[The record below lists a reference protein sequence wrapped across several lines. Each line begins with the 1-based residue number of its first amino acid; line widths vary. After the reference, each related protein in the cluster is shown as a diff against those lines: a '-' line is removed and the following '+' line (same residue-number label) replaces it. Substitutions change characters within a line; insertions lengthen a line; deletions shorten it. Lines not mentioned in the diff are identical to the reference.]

1 MGFVLNYQASVYNQ
15 QIQTIQGHLGRLQTC
30 YDNMERLKTEI
41 WTFWNDE
48 RAREA
53 GIMLDKTMQR
63 VRNEMSRATKLMN
76 VYTSTVTYVT
86 DADAAMEDLKDDA
99 FGALDSLGGMIE

>member
-15 QIQTIQGHLGRLQTC
+15 QIATIEGHLGRLQTC
-30 YDNMERLKTEI
+30 YENMARLKEEI

-63 VRNEMSRATKLMN
+63 VRNEMSRATKLLN
-76 VYTSTVTYVT
+76 VYSSTVTYVT
-86 DADAAMEDLKDDA
+86 GADNAMEDLKDEA
-99 FGALDSLGGMIE
+99 INALDTLGGMII

>member
-1 MGFVLNYQASVYNQ
+1 MSFILNYTSSVYQQ
-15 QIQTIQGHLGRLQTC
+15 QIATIEGHLSRLQTC
-30 YDNMERLKTEI
+30 YDNMEKLKGEI

-63 VRNEMSRATKLMN
+63 VRNEMNRANKLLN
-76 VYTSTVTYVT
+76 VYSSTVTYVT
-86 DADAAMEDLKDDA
+86 GADDSIEELKDDA
-99 FGALDSLGGMIE
+99 FNALESLGGMLE